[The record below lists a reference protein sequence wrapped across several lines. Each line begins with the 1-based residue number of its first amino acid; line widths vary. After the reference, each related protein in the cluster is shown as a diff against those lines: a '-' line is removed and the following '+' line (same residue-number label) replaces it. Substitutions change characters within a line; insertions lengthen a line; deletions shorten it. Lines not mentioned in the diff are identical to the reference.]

1 MSFDLTNKNIQD
13 TFQNLLQR
21 TGSDNRLYDLTG
33 NEIGDLRISGSLIA
47 QQYVVSSSVTNIT
60 TQQLSGSTQFGD
72 SLDDTHQF
80 TGSLNV
86 TGSITKGNI
95 PFVLS
100 NQTGSFVTNI
110 DSPSQGN
117 VRKTDAVTGVGSNI
131 SLGLRTTDNVK
142 FNHITASGNISASG
156 TIIGSNISGTNTGDQ
171 DLSGLA
177 LKTEVSGAFT
187 SDSASFSTRISVN
200 EVVTAK
206 TLVSS
211 SAQIASDISGSF
223 TATSSSLST
232 RLATAES
239 ELNNTLISSSL
250 QFDSSDNVT
259 FNNITASG
267 NISASGDIL
276 CDNVKTMGRTAL
288 GTTLSDTKGVLFS
301 DNNITQIQIGKG
313 AVNVST
319 TIHGNITASGNI
331 KSGGNLELTAS
342 SAGNITASGNIALGT
357 GGGVHELSFGN
368 SSTLKQILNNNTGFQ
383 FTSGSTVMGTFADA
397 TGNFGI
403 GTETPG
409 QKLEVIGNIS
419 ASGQLIAA
427 SADFKDGNIT
437 NVGQISVDTIKSD
450 VTDDVTI
457 GLGAGGIAF
466 DADSGDEFL
475 FNGENNVDFIV
486 KSENGHELFIDGA
499 ANSNTTRVGI
509 GFNGGFANDKLPPVD
524 GLTVH
529 GNISASGFLK
539 IDSHITASGEISAS
553 GRVTTLQVGKDS
565 TDQIDFSTD
574 NVLIFRTGN
583 NNRLRLT
590 TGALRPNAAGGI
602 KLGTTNTPFGA
613 LHLQGDITASGNIS
627 ASGDVLNSQVV
638 QMTNSSSVINTFNT
652 GSHQTCKY
660 VLQVTS
666 GSFIQSSEM
675 LVVQSGSNAFNTE
688 YAQIGTAVN
697 LGSFS
702 TTVSGNV
709 VKLNFAGD
717 FISCSVKFNRTLI

>member
-21 TGSDNRLYDLTG
+21 TGSDNRLFDLTG

-117 VRKTDAVTGVGSNI
+117 VRKTDVVTGVGSNI

-142 FNHITASGNISASG
+142 FNHITASGNISASGNLTTTNITSSGHFIGQLPPDGGDNVLRYLKTSGDASAVKIEMGDLTGDAGGGTTLVLDDDAAKVDITGNLLVSGILSSSGDLTSRGGTIERGFIINSDGGAHATVIRGLNDDNLFLANTNPSGVDKIAIGTTSFLSKLTIDGDLTTTSHITASGNISASG

-211 SAQIASDISGSF
+211 SAQIASDISGSSTTLSSSLSTRVAANEVITARTLVSSSTQIADDISGSF

-259 FNNITASG
+259 FNN
-267 NISASGDIL
+267 
-276 CDNVKTMGRTAL
+276 
-288 GTTLSDTKGVLFS
+288 
-301 DNNITQIQIGKG
+301 
-313 AVNVST
+313 
-319 TIHGNITASGNI
+319 
-331 KSGGNLELTAS
+331 
-342 SAGNITASGNIALGT
+342 
-357 GGGVHELSFGN
+357 
-368 SSTLKQILNNNTGFQ
+368 
-383 FTSGSTVMGTFADA
+383 
-397 TGNFGI
+397 
-403 GTETPG
+403 
-409 QKLEVIGNIS
+409 
-419 ASGQLIAA
+419 
-427 SADFKDGNIT
+427 
-437 NVGQISVDTIKSD
+437 
-450 VTDDVTI
+450 
-457 GLGAGGIAF
+457 
-466 DADSGDEFL
+466 
-475 FNGENNVDFIV
+475 
-486 KSENGHELFIDGA
+486 
-499 ANSNTTRVGI
+499 
-509 GFNGGFANDKLPPVD
+509 
-524 GLTVH
+524 
-529 GNISASGFLK
+529 
-539 IDSHITASGEISAS
+539 
-553 GRVTTLQVGKDS
+553 
-565 TDQIDFSTD
+565 
-574 NVLIFRTGN
+574 
-583 NNRLRLT
+583 
-590 TGALRPNAAGGI
+590 
-602 KLGTTNTPFGA
+602 
-613 LHLQGDITASGNIS
+613 ITASGNIS